1 MGLSLGMLN
10 GVYEDLS
17 ADTLTKQARFSLT
30 GASDESGRQF
40 ARESTTAT
48 AASVEIWTKNGSGDS
63 EKKSSYES
71 RDNNSNPGHLNV
83 SSKNPSSPCH
93 SPFGSN
99 NNTQMATTSTSM
111 MGLGNFGIPTTGHNL
126 DSPSRS
132 QRSSSSSAG
141 LLSFQQPLIPPQVR
155 F

>member
-17 ADTLTKQARFSLT
+17 ADTLTKQARFSLA

-40 ARESTTAT
+40 VRESTPAT

-63 EKKSSYES
+63 EKKSGYES
-71 RDNNSNPGHLNV
+71 RDNNSNSDHLNV
-83 SSKNPSSPCH
+83 SLKNPSSPCH
-93 SPFGSN
+93 SPFGS